1 MSKKIWGFCLSAFAL
16 LILTVVFSFWYF
28 GRDTSIPPGEQ
39 KGTELVEMIP
49 AKTAP
54 DQVSSSPEDKKQES
68 LIPEPEKEAAIE
80 AADTNVYEFVL
91 VNHDEYVT
99 VYRLPEN
106 EVYEYTDV
114 ILDVLPLGLQE
125 EIRQGKYLKNEE
137 ELYNFLE
144 NYTS

>member
-1 MSKKIWGFCLSAFAL
+1 MSKKIWGICLSAFAL

-28 GRDTSIPPGEQ
+28 GKDTSVPPGEQ
-39 KGTELVEMIP
+39 RGTELVEMIP

-54 DQVSSSPEDKKQES
+54 DQVSSSSETKEQEP
-68 LIPEPEKEAAIE
+68 LAPDTEKEE
-80 AADTNVYEFVL
+80 EKQTADTDGYEFIL

-106 EVYEYTDV
+106 EIYEYTDV

>member
-1 MSKKIWGFCLSAFAL
+1 MSKKVWGICLSAFAL

-28 GRDTSIPPGEQ
+28 GKDTSVPPGEQ
-39 KGTELVEMIP
+39 RGTELVEMIP

-54 DQVSSSPEDKKQES
+54 DQVSSSSEKKE
-68 LIPEPEKEAAIE
+68 EEKQM
-80 AADTNVYEFVL
+80 ADTDGYEFIL

-106 EVYEYTDV
+106 EIYEYTDV

>member
-1 MSKKIWGFCLSAFAL
+1 MSKKIWGICLSAFAL
-16 LILTVVFSFWYF
+16 LILTVVFSYWYF
-28 GRDTSIPPGEQ
+28 GRDTSVPPGEQ
-39 KGTELVEMIP
+39 RGTELVEMVP
-49 AKTAP
+49 ARTAP
-54 DQVSSSPEDKKQES
+54 DQVSSTSEKEEQKP
-68 LIPEPEKEAAIE
+68 LTPEPETEEQKETAE
-80 AADTNVYEFVL
+80 TDGYEFVL